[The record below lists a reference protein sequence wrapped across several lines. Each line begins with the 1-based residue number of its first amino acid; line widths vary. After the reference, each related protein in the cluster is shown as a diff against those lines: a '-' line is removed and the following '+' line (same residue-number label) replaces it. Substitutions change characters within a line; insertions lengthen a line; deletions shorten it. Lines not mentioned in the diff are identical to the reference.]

1 MLEYF
6 LDPHPDELLYSVW
19 ARISDQARYA
29 NRGDVALEL
38 FGNRSFSALV
48 DWSCS
53 LGYLVSQL
61 PEGHCYTADLLIDSH
76 TLFPFYAPF
85 LPPERAQ
92 LLRDQMTYGNGVA
105 FAARL
110 GMLNS
115 GIPPHKWLRYCP
127 VCVES
132 DRGQFGEAYWHRL
145 HQVPGVEVC
154 PEHAVFLEESTAARG
169 HQKQAFLSA
178 ERVVQ
183 PTCPRP
189 ATGSLLD
196 SFLKDIAGSV
206 DQLLDHTFSSPGLP
220 FFQKQYFTLLDHHG
234 FITINGRLRAV
245 EFLKAFTEYYPPP
258 LLATL
263 HCELSQ
269 TRHVE
274 AEWPAR
280 LPFARKPQHPLH
292 HILVVR
298 FLGVPLETFLH
309 FQMDPP
315 CPFGKGPWP
324 CLNPVC
330 EQYRM
335 PCIMT
340 YVIREKSAKG
350 HPVGVFACP
359 SCGFTYSRV
368 GPDVSVEDAFRR
380 DRIPSYGRLWEIKL
394 REWWPDASLSIEYMA
409 RRLGVDPQT
418 VKLQAKRL
426 ALPPRRPPHKA
437 NANHQAGE
445 RDLEPRREEWL
456 RLVEERAADG
466 ITALI
471 RGVGGTRR
479 LYSWLAKY
487 DSEWLSVHRPPR
499 KRPQSTKIHLRMAF
513 HAGHEVS
520 DKDRGEDRDAITSR
534 AIRAAAQRL
543 RNAPG
548 EPRRVT
554 RAQLEKAIPSL
565 GWLLGRPGDFPQTV
579 WACQEVRETREA
591 FALRRI
597 EWAAEQYQE
606 ESLRPTRA
614 ELIARSKARRVLGVP
629 AVQTALEEA
638 LASLGRDGR

>member
-6 LDPHPDELLYSVW
+6 LDLHPDELLYSVW

-92 LLRDQMTYGNGVA
+92 LLRDQMTYGNGA
-105 FAARL
+105 SFAARL
-110 GMLNS
+110 GILTS

-132 DRGQFGEAYWHRL
+132 DRSQFGEAYWHRL

-183 PTCPRP
+183 PTRPRP
-189 ATGSLLD
+189 ATGSPLD
-196 SFLKDIAGSV
+196 SFLKDIAGSI
-206 DQLLDHTFSSPGLP
+206 DQLLDRTFSSPGLP
-220 FFQKQYFTLLDHHG
+220 FFQKQYFALLDHHG

-245 EFLKAFTEYYPPP
+245 EFLKAFTENYPPP
-258 LLATL
+258 LLTTL

-269 TRHVE
+269 TRQIE

-280 LPFARKPQHPLH
+280 LPFARRPQHPLH

-309 FQMDPP
+309 FPMDPP
-315 CPFGKGPWP
+315 YPFGKGPWP

-350 HPVGVFACP
+350 YPAGVFACP
-359 SCGFTYSRV
+359 SCGFTYSRA
-368 GPDVSVEDAFRR
+368 GPDGSAEDTFRR

-394 REWWPDASLSIEYMA
+394 SEWWPDPSVSIEYMA

-418 VKLQAKRL
+418 VKLQAKKL

-437 NANHQAGE
+437 NTNHQAGG
-445 RDLEPRREEWL
+445 RDLEQQREQWL

-471 RGVGGTRR
+471 RRVRGARR

-487 DSEWLSVHRPPR
+487 DDEWLSAHRPLK
-499 KRPQSTKIHLRMAF
+499 KRPQSTKIHLRMTF
-513 HAGHEVS
+513 HAGHVS
-520 DKDRGEDRDAITSR
+520 DKDRGEDRDVITSR
-534 AIRAAAQRL
+534 AIRATAQRL
-543 RNAPG
+543 RNTPG
-548 EPRRVT
+548 EPGRVT

-565 GWLLGRPGDFPQTV
+565 GWLLSRPGDFPQT
-579 WACQEVRETREA
+579 ARAFQEVRETREA

-597 EWAAEQYQE
+597 QWAAEQYQE
-606 ESLRPTRA
+606 KALRPTRA
-614 ELIARSKARRVLGVP
+614 ELIARAKARRVLGVP
-629 AVQTALEEA
+629 AVQAALEEA
-638 LASLGRDGR
+638 LTSLGREGR